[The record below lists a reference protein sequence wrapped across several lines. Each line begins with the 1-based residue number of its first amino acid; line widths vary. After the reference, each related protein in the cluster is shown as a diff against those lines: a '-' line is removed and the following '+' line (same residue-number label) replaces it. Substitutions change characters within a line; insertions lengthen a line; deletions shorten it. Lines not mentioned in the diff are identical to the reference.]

1 MGRSSMEKDGPSEI
15 KRLKREI
22 SAFRADLERM
32 KGQVTAVT
40 GERDYF
46 SQIFDNANDGIIIHD
61 EQGRILDVN
70 KTYCQRLGYDKAEM
84 IAITLQDLVSV
95 KFGRKIPRHL
105 RRLRQ
110 NGTAIFESEDR
121 RKDGTYI
128 PVEVNASY
136 INYQGREVIQS
147 VVRDIHKRKLAEEL
161 IKATMED
168 NDKLLKEIQR
178 QSRYTSE
185 VFINILEKLA
195 AEIEKGSRQR
205 PLAAALK
212 HQRIRAA
219 NIAYIQNMF
228 YQSPD
233 IALIDME
240 APIRKLVPFNFR
252 QMGINACRILSQVD
266 AGGISL
272 ELHRAV
278 PCCLLIAEFLTN
290 ALGHA
295 FPEGMPG
302 EIRVRLTQDAAGG
315 HTLTVADTGV
325 GVPKDF
331 SFRETPTLGMQL
343 IKDLVRQLKG
353 TILVRRGRGTKFI
366 VRFQKAL
373 PDG

>member
-1 MGRSSMEKDGPSEI
+1 MEKEGASEI
-15 KRLKREI
+15 KKLQKQIRAYRSDLKRI
-22 SAFRADLERM
+22 
-32 KGQVTAVT
+32 KGQVTAVA
-40 GERDYF
+40 GEKDYF

-61 EQGRILDVN
+61 ERGRIIDVN
-70 KTYCQRLGYDKAEM
+70 KAYCHKLGYDKAEM
-84 IAITLQDLVSV
+84 MAITLQDLVSA
-95 KFGRKIPRHL
+95 KSGRKIPQHL
-105 RRLRQ
+105 RRLREK
-110 NGTAIFESEDR
+110 GTAIFESEDR

-128 PVEVNASY
+128 PVEVNATY
-136 INYQGREVIQS
+136 IDYQGREVIQS

-195 AEIEKGSRQR
+195 AEIEGGSRQR

-219 NIAYIQNMF
+219 NISYIQNMF

-240 APIRKLVPFNFR
+240 APIKKLIPFNFR
-252 QMGINACRILSQVD
+252 QMGINACRVLSLVE

-272 ELHRAV
+272 DLHRAV

-290 ALGHA
+290 ALRHA
-295 FPEGMPG
+295 FPKGMPG
-302 EIRVRLTQDAAGG
+302 EIRVRLTQDTAGG
-315 HTLTVADTGV
+315 YALTVADTGV
-325 GVPKDF
+325 GVPKNF
-331 SFRETPTLGMQL
+331 SLRETPTLGMQL

-353 TILVRRGRGTKFI
+353 TIVLRRGRGTKFI
-366 VRFQKAL
+366 VRFEKAR
-373 PDG
+373 PDA